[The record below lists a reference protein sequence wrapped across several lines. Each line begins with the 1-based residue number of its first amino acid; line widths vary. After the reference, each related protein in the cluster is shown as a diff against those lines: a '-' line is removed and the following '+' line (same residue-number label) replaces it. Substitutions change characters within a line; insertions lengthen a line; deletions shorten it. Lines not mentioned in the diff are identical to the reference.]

1 MKRLG
6 ERIKKR
12 REQLKIQLNDLANH
26 VGVSSSALSQIE
38 NAKAFPS
45 ITTLKKI
52 ADNLNITVGE
62 IIGEH
67 ETLLKNPIIRHA
79 EMKFVKENDNG
90 AKLYLLSHHDAGK
103 QMEPYLISLPPNT
116 DSSEIINAH
125 LGQEFI
131 HIIKGT
137 IEIVLEDATYLLNP
151 GDNFYLNSNVTHV
164 LKNTSDSITE
174 VIWIIS
180 PPNI

>member
-12 REQLKIQLNDLANH
+12 REQLKIQLNDLANQ

-52 ADNLNITVGE
+52 ADSLNITVGE

-67 ETLLKNPIIRHA
+67 ETLLKNPIIRKS
-79 EMKFVKENDNG
+79 EIKFVKENDNG
-90 AKLYLLSHHDAGK
+90 TKLYLISHHDAGK
-103 QMEPYLISLPPNT
+103 QMEPFIITFIPQS

-125 LGQEFI
+125 PGQEFI
-131 HIIKGT
+131 HILTGQ
-137 IEIVLEDATYLLNP
+137 IEVILEENTYQLNA
-151 GDNFYLNSNVTHV
+151 GDNFYLNSNVNHL
-164 LKNTSDSITE
+164 LKNTSDSNTE
-174 VIWIIS
+174 VLWIVS